1 MADVFDLSAKLR
13 LDSSDYENGLS
24 EAEERGRSFGTSLKG
39 LLGGAATAMVAGFA
53 AAGTAVAAVTKQAVA
68 GYSQYQQLAG
78 GVQKLFGDSQKTV
91 MKNAKQ
97 AFKTTGMSANQY
109 MEQVTS
115 FSAALV
121 NSLGGNTEE
130 AANRADVA
138 MRAISDNVNTFG
150 TDMGSVQ
157 NAFQGFAKQNYTM
170 LDNLKLGYGGTKSEM
185 ERLIADA
192 NEYAVSIGQAGDLS
206 IDSFADIVAAIDLVQ
221 QKQGIAGTTAK
232 EAASTVSGSIDML
245 KSAWDNLLV
254 GLGDGDAVIGDLV
267 TNVVDSA
274 KTVLDNVI
282 PVIGTVLTSIGRVL
296 NEMAPSIIA
305 EIPGIVSTII
315 PVAINATSTLFSAIV
330 SAIPVLA
337 QSLLSVGYEIIAPM
351 AAGMLQNAP
360 TMIAAMGNN
369 LSQIVASIMQ
379 KLPEFLA
386 QGVQIIGQIANGLIQ
401 NVPAIINA
409 IIQAL
414 VQLIATIASNLPQFL
429 QKGLEI
435 IGQVATGIINAIPQ
449 AVAAIPQVISGIVNA
464 FTSFDWLSIGGN
476 IISGIASG
484 ISNAA
489 GSVINAITG
498 VASGALNGA
507 KRLLGIGSP
516 SKVFRRV
523 VGQMIPAGMALGVED
538 NAPLVTSAVEDMN
551 EDAIGAIDDF
561 GYDTDTVVKK
571 VGTDKDE
578 SANSAVVNAIQSLAD
593 AVIYLDEGLQEKM
606 EDALETMR
614 FELDGR
620 EFGRL
625 VRDVRTA

>member
-1 MADVFDLSAKLR
+1 MSLLNISAILR
-13 LDSSDYENGLS
+13 LNSDEYD
-24 EAEERGRSFGTSLKG
+24 KG
-39 LLGGAATAMVAGFA
+39 LNDAEGKANGFGQALGTAAKVGAAGFA
-53 AAGTAVAAVTKQAVA
+53 AAGAAVAAVTSQAVS
-68 GYSQYQQLAG
+68 GYAQYQQLAG
-78 GVQKLFGDSQKTV
+78 GVQKLFGDAQNIV
-91 MKNAKQ
+91 MKNAEQ

-130 AANRADVA
+130 AAKRADVA

-150 TDMGSVQ
+150 SDMGSVQ

-206 IDSFADIVAAIDLVQ
+206 IESFADIVTAIDLVQ
-221 QKQGIAGTTAK
+221 QKQNIAGTTAK
-232 EAASTVSGSIDML
+232 EAASTISGSLGML
-245 KSAWDNLLV
+245 KGAWDNLLA
-254 GLGDGDAVIGDLV
+254 GLGDADADINNLVSNVI
-267 TNVVDSA
+267 DSA

-282 PVIGTVLTSIGRVL
+282 PVIGTVLTSLGRVL
-296 NEMAPSIIA
+296 NEMAPAIIA
-305 EIPGIVSTII
+305 EIPGIVATII
-315 PVAINATSTLFSAIV
+315 PVAIDAVGTLFSAIV

-379 KLPEFLA
+379 KLPEFLSKGVEIVGQMA
-386 QGVQIIGQIANGLIQ
+386 QGLIQ
-401 NVPAIINA
+401 NAPAIINA

-414 VQLIATIASNLPQFL
+414 AQLIATIASNLPQFL
-429 QKGLEI
+429 AKGIELI
-435 IGQVATGIINAIPQ
+435 AQIAAGIIQAIPQ

-464 FTSFDWLSIGGN
+464 FTSFNWLSIGTN

-484 ISNAA
+484 IRNAA
-489 GSVINAITG
+489 GSVIDAIGG
-498 VASGALNGA
+498 VASSAINGA
-507 KRLLGIGSP
+507 KRLLGIASP
-516 SKVFRRV
+516 SKLFRDQ
-523 VGQMIPAGMALGVED
+523 VGKMIPAGMAIGIAE
-538 NAPLVTSAVEDMN
+538 NTPMVTEAVDDMS
-551 EDAIGAIDDF
+551 EDAFDTMPDV
-561 GYDTDTVVKK
+561 GYDKDVIVDKI
-571 VGTDKDE
+571 GTEPD
-578 SANSAVVNAIQSLAD
+578 SWNGAVVAALQALTYAI
-593 AVIYLDEGLQEKM
+593 YTLDDKLQGKM
-606 EDALETMR
+606 EEALETMR
-614 FELDGR
+614 FDLNGR

-625 VRDVRTA
+625 VRDVRV